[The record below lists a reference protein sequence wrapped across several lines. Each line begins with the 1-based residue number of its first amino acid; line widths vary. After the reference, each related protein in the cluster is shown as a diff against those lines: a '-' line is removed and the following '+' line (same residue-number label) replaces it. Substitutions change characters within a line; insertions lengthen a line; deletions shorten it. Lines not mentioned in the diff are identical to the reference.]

1 MTANGDR
8 SIPATPRRREAA
20 REQGLAPTAAAIT
33 WPLLAVF
40 VLAALPGW
48 GRATTAAAIA
58 AVQAAAAGDAEG
70 VGRHTLAMVG
80 TTAVVVLA
88 ALVLLIGVRLLGDG
102 AGWRLG
108 RASFKLARID
118 PFAGLRRLFSASV
131 LLRSLL
137 TVIGLGGLLGV
148 VVVTVGPIA
157 GAVRDAQAGLPGQRQ
172 FFLAPLAAAERFLWW
187 FLAAAT
193 LVAVA
198 QWLIQRMLF
207 ERRIRMTPAE
217 FREELRSLQAD
228 PKIRRT
234 RER

>member
-20 REQGLAPTAAAIT
+20 REQGLAPSAAAIT

-48 GRATTAAAIA
+48 IRATTAASIA
-58 AVQAAAAGDAEG
+58 AVQAAAAGEVEG
-70 VGRHTLAMVG
+70 MSRHALAMVG
-80 TTAVVVLA
+80 PTAVIVLV

-108 RASFKLARID
+108 RASFKLARVD
-118 PFAGLRRLFSASV
+118 PFAGLRRLCSGSV

-137 TVIGLGGLLGV
+137 AVVGLGGLLGV
-148 VVVTVGPIA
+148 VGMTVGPLV
-157 GAVRDAQAGLPGQRQ
+157 GVVRDAQPGLLGHRQ

-217 FREELRSLQAD
+217 LQEELRSLQAD
-228 PKIRRT
+228 PKIRRM

>member
-8 SIPATPRRREAA
+8 TIPATPRRREAA
-20 REQGLAPTAAAIT
+20 REQGLAPTAAAIS
-33 WPLLAVF
+33 WPLLAAF
-40 VLAALPGW
+40 VLAAVPGW
-48 GRATTAAAIA
+48 VRATTAATVA
-58 AVQAAAAGDAEG
+58 AVQAAAAGEAEEA
-70 VGRHTLAMVG
+70 GRHTLAMVG
-80 TTAVVVLA
+80 PTAIVVLA

-108 RASFKLARID
+108 RASFQFSRID
-118 PFAGLRRLFSASV
+118 PFAGLRRLFSSNA

-137 TVIGLGGLLGV
+137 AVVGLSGLLGV
-148 VVVTVGPIA
+148 VGVTTGPLVA
-157 GAVRDAQAGLPGQRQ
+157 AVRDARASLPGQQQ
-172 FFLAPLAAAERFLWW
+172 FFVPSLVAAERFLWW

-193 LVAVA
+193 LVAVG
-198 QWLIQRMLF
+198 QWLIQRILF

-234 RER
+234 RGQ

>member
-70 VGRHTLAMVG
+70 VGRHTLAMIG
-80 TTAVVVLA
+80 PTAVVVLA

-108 RASFKLARID
+108 RASFQFSRID
-118 PFAGLRRLFSASV
+118 PFAGLRRLFSSNA

-137 TVIGLGGLLGV
+137 AVVGLSGLLGV
-148 VVVTVGPIA
+148 VGVTTGPLVA
-157 GAVRDAQAGLPGQRQ
+157 AVRDARASLPGQQQ
-172 FFLAPLAAAERFLWW
+172 FFVPSLVAAERFLWW

-193 LVAVA
+193 LVAVG
-198 QWLIQRMLF
+198 QWLIQRILF

-234 RER
+234 RGQ